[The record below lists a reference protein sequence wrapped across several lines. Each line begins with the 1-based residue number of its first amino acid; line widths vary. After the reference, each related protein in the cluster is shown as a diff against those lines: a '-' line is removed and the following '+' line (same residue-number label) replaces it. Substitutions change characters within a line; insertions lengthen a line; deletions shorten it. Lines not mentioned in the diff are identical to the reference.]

1 LIVSSYCLA
10 FFLLNNYYDN
20 LRIFF
25 GRSIYYFVY
34 TLFEYSTFISFFY
47 INIKS
52 RPARLVI
59 IIVSIFFTAFLS
71 LLDFLIRF
79 KKLDSISIGAE
90 TLILLIVAIY
100 FFYEQF
106 RDLST
111 LYIYHHYC
119 FWLAIGVLIYL
130 CGSFFLFIY
139 GDKITE
145 NEKEKFWF
153 FTYIVEI
160 IKNILFAVAMIV
172 YTRRTVT
179 ESQKK
184 DIPYLDIKELQ

>member
-1 LIVSSYCLA
+1 MIVSSYCLA

-25 GRSIYYFVY
+25 GRSLYYFAY
-34 TLFEYSTFISFFY
+34 TLLEYSTFISFFY

-52 RPARLVI
+52 KLAKLVI
-59 IIVSIFFTAFLS
+59 IFISVLFTVFLF

-106 RDLST
+106 RDLTT
-111 LYIYHHYC
+111 LYIYNHYC

-160 IKNILFAVAMIV
+160 IKNILFAVAMIIF
-172 YTRRTVT
+172 TRRQYTA
-179 ESQKK
+179 SKKK

>member
-1 LIVSSYCLA
+1 M
-10 FFLLNNYYDN
+10 NKYYDN
-20 LRIFF
+20 LRLLF

-34 TLFEYSTFISFFY
+34 TLLEYSTFISLFY

-52 RPARLVI
+52 KIAKLIVI
-59 IIVSIFFTAFLS
+59 LISVLFTAFLF

-111 LYIYHHYC
+111 LYIYNHYC

-160 IKNILFAVAMIV
+160 IKNISFAVAVIV
-172 YTRRTVT
+172 YMRRTIT
-179 ESQKK
+179 GSKK
-184 DIPYLDIKELQ
+184 QDIPYLDIKELQ

>member
-1 LIVSSYCLA
+1 LILSSYCLA
-10 FFLLNNYYDN
+10 FFLLNFYYDN

-34 TLFEYSTFISFFY
+34 TLLEYGTFISFFY

-52 RPARLVI
+52 RSARLAI
-59 IIVSIFFTAFLS
+59 IIISAFFTFFLFW
-71 LLDFLIRF
+71 LDFLIRF

-172 YTRRTVT
+172 YTRQTVAGFK
-179 ESQKK
+179 KK